1 MTISAIGWP
10 AGWTRQRRSQATIV
24 TASLSLLVALWVA
37 ASFIALAPAP
47 IGPNAKFFA
56 EGMVVTVELT
66 IVAGLVGVALGLLA
80 ALGKTSRLLP
90 LRWLSGFYIWVIRGT
105 PLLVQLFLVYYGLAQ
120 FDAVKQSVLWPWL
133 GSAWFCAIA
142 AFSVNTCA
150 YTIEILHG
158 AMRAVPAGEI
168 EAARAMGMSRGVLL
182 RRVVLPAAF
191 RRMLPAYGNEAILML
206 QATSLASTV
215 TLMDIT
221 GAARTM
227 NSTYYLPFE
236 AFLTAAALYLV
247 LTTMLVGLFHAA
259 ERRWLMPWQTRMS
272 R

>member
-1 MTISAIGWP
+1 MDFDAV
-10 AGWTRQRRSQATIV
+10 RD
-24 TASLSLLVALWVA
+24 SLPSYLHGAL
-37 ASFIALAPAP
+37 ITL
-47 IGPNAKFFA
+47 
-56 EGMVVTVELT
+56 ELT
-66 IVAGLVGVALGLLA
+66 LA
-80 ALGKTSRLLP
+80 ALAIGMLLALP
-90 LRWLSGFYIWVIRGT
+90 LAVLRGWPSRWVAGPVWAFTYVIRGT
-105 PLLVQLFLVYYGLAQ
+105 PLLVQLFLIYYGLAQ
-120 FDAVKQSVLWPWL
+120 FDVVKQSVLWPRL
-133 GSAWFCAIA
+133 SSAWFCAIA
-142 AFSVNTCA
+142 AFAINTCA

-236 AFLTAAALYLV
+236 AFLTAAALYLA

>member
-1 MTISAIGWP
+1 VSALPLAVLRGWP
-10 AGWTRQRRSQATIV
+10 SRWIAGPVWAFT
-24 TASLSLLVALWVA
+24 
-37 ASFIALAPAP
+37 
-47 IGPNAKFFA
+47 
-56 EGMVVTVELT
+56 
-66 IVAGLVGVALGLLA
+66 
-80 ALGKTSRLLP
+80 
-90 LRWLSGFYIWVIRGT
+90 YVIRGT

-120 FDAVKQSVLWPWL
+120 FDVVKRSALWPWL
-133 GSAWFCAIA
+133 SSAWFCAIA
-142 AFSVNTCA
+142 AFAINTCA

-182 RRVVLPAAF
+182 RRVILPAAF

-215 TLMDIT
+215 TLLDIT
-221 GAARTM
+221 GAARNM

-236 AFLTAAALYLV
+236 AFLTAAAVYLV
-247 LTTMLVGLFHAA
+247 LTTVLVGLFHAA

>member
-1 MTISAIGWP
+1 MDFDAIR
-10 AGWTRQRRSQATIV
+10 AGLPSFGHGAWAT
-24 TASLSLLVALWVA
+24 L
-37 ASFIALAPAP
+37 
-47 IGPNAKFFA
+47 
-56 EGMVVTVELT
+56 ELT
-66 IVAGLVGVALGLLA
+66 IA
-80 ALGKTSRLLP
+80 ALAIGMLFALP
-90 LRWLSGFYIWVIRGT
+90 LSVLRGWPSRWVSGPVWAFTYVIRGT

-120 FDAVKQSVLWPWL
+120 FDVVKQSVFWPWL
-133 GSAWFCAIA
+133 SSAWFCAIA

-168 EAARAMGMSRGVLL
+168 EAGRAMGMSRGVLL

-191 RRMLPAYGNEAILML
+191 RRMLPAYGNEVILML

-215 TLMDIT
+215 TLVDIT

-236 AFLTAAALYLV
+236 SFLTAAVIYLAM
-247 LTTMLVGLFHAA
+247 TTALVGLFHAA
-259 ERRWLMPWQTRMS
+259 ERRWLMPWQARAS
-272 R
+272 